1 MIDNYLEGSYHSWD
15 EVYKSQKY
23 NSSIYIGDV
32 QSALDLEFLK
42 DKNIKTGIYFLIEL
56 LPLLKVWIM
65 SNMIKK
71 SSIQYILFS
80 MARMR
85 ILLLFSIRSFSQY
98 KIIFPKV
105 VYWCIVLLEYHG
117 YHKLYAEFHPR
128 YLLHNEKIKNFF

>member
-71 SSIQYILFS
+71 SSI
-80 MARMR
+80 
-85 ILLLFSIRSFSQY
+85 
-98 KIIFPKV
+98 
-105 VYWCIVLLEYHG
+105 
-117 YHKLYAEFHPR
+117 
-128 YLLHNEKIKNFF
+128 